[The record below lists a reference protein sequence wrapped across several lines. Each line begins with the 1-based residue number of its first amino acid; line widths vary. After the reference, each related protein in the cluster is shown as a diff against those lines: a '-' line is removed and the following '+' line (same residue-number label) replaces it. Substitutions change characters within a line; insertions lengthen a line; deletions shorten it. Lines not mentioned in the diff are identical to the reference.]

1 MLTIRKKNFEDQPC
15 FCCGGIK
22 TYKGDPKYALRFTL
36 CHETPNANKY
46 VPLNVMVPRCK
57 KCANKM
63 KPVIPMALCGGVLAF
78 IFAFLKPTNSSVP
91 QCLIIGVLV
100 AVFLFFIL
108 KVAFG
113 LVYKQRARNY
123 ELYNVLVN
131 EYGWETSERK
141 LGGSDPNFTQDMLAL
156 MLDDLE
162 QNYDCEFRN
171 V

>member
-1 MLTIRKKNFEDQPC
+1 M
-15 FCCGGIK
+15 
-22 TYKGDPKYALRFTL
+22 
-36 CHETPNANKY
+36 PNHWSY
-46 VPLNVMVPRCK
+46 GCSILE
-57 KCANKM
+57 
-63 KPVIPMALCGGVLAF
+63 IAF
-78 IFAFLKPTNSSVP
+78 S
-91 QCLIIGVLV
+91 
-100 AVFLFFIL
+100 
-108 KVAFG
+108 